1 MIKLIASKPQITQ
14 NYMTNDLIISFRIDN
29 ASSSAVKASLT
40 ELDKDKYQV
49 EIKEFRKKRS
59 LDSNAYLWVLLNELS
74 LKLQIPREEIY
85 RNYIKKRGRCDIVC
99 VQKNAADS
107 LINAWQHNGIGWI
120 CEKEQSKIKDCVNV
134 VLYYGSSIYDTTEMS
149 DLLDEVVADCKE
161 QGIETD
167 MHMKILLEGG
177 ENAVYYT
184 GY

>member
-1 MIKLIASKPQITQ
+1 MIKLIASKPKITQ
-14 NYMTNDLIISFRIDN
+14 DYITNDLIVSFRIDN

-40 ELDKDKYQV
+40 ELDKEKYQV

-59 LDSNAYLWVLLNELS
+59 LDSNAYLWVLLDELS
-74 LKLQIPREEIY
+74 LKLKIPRETLY
-85 RNYIKKRGRCDIVC
+85 RNYIKKRGKCDIVC
-99 VQKNAADS
+99 IQKKASDS
-107 LINAWQHNGIGWI
+107 LINAWCRNGIGWI
-120 CEKEQSKIKDCVNV
+120 CEREKSKIRDCVNV
-134 VLYYGSSIYDTTEMS
+134 VLYYGSSVYDTKEMS

-167 MHMKILLEGG
+167 LHMKILLEDG